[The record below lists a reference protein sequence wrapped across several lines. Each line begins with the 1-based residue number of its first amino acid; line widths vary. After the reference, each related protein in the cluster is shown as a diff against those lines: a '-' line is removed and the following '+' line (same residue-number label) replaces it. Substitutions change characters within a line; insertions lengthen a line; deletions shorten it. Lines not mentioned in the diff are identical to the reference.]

1 MRGQFGADAAAPC
14 RGRGEGRRAPNL
26 RSIWLLHGV
35 RGPEES
41 VDRTEQSRALF
52 GGKPRPRPRPRRNAA
67 DVGSQRLLA
76 VRTSRM
82 RRRGVLGVAGLCS
95 AVQVGKDGRGF
106 GINMYCLL
114 PPKRNYGYFGT
125 VSDLIKN
132 RNVLVSFET

>member
-52 GGKPRPRPRPRRNAA
+52 GGKPRPRRNAA
-67 DVGSQRLLA
+67 DVGSQRILA

-82 RRRGVLGVAGLCS
+82 RRRGVLA
-95 AVQVGKDGRGF
+95 
-106 GINMYCLL
+106 
-114 PPKRNYGYFGT
+114 
-125 VSDLIKN
+125 
-132 RNVLVSFET
+132 